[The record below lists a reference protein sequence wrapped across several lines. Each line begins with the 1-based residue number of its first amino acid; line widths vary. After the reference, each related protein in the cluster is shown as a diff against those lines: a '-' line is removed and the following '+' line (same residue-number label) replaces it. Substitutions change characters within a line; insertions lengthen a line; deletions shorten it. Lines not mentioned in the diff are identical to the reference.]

1 MSGISEILS
10 NDDFSRIV
18 SDLCVD
24 TIEDRDPKEY
34 LEEYNGERRRRK
46 TSVGFREPK
55 KWLYIQIQS
64 LKQTQILAKKNQN
77 VWKIRLCR
85 LLRL

>member
-1 MSGISEILS
+1 MPGISEILS

-46 TSVGFREPK
+46 TSEIGRAHV
-55 KWLYIQIQS
+55 
-64 LKQTQILAKKNQN
+64 
-77 VWKIRLCR
+77 
-85 LLRL
+85 

>member
-1 MSGISEILS
+1 MPGISEILS

-55 KWLYIQIQS
+55 KVAVYS
-64 LKQTQILAKKNQN
+64 DTYMKQTQILAKKNQN

>member
-1 MSGISEILS
+1 MYGRGFIVEVKYNRGYILREKYMPGISEILS

-55 KWLYIQIQS
+55 SGCIFRYR
-64 LKQTQILAKKNQN
+64 
-77 VWKIRLCR
+77 V
-85 LLRL
+85 

>member
-1 MSGISEILS
+1 MPGISEILS

-34 LEEYNGERRRRK
+34 LEEYNGGRHRRK

-64 LKQTQILAKKNQN
+64 LKQTQILAKKKQN

>member
-1 MSGISEILS
+1 MPGISEILS

-34 LEEYNGERRRRK
+34 LEEYNGGRHRRK
-46 TSVGFREPK
+46 
-55 KWLYIQIQS
+55 LQ
-64 LKQTQILAKKNQN
+64 
-77 VWKIRLCR
+77 
-85 LLRL
+85 

>member
-1 MSGISEILS
+1 MPEISEILS

-46 TSVGFREPK
+46 NFSRFP
-55 KWLYIQIQS
+55 
-64 LKQTQILAKKNQN
+64 
-77 VWKIRLCR
+77 
-85 LLRL
+85 

>member
-1 MSGISEILS
+1 MPGISEILS

-34 LEEYNGERRRRK
+34 LEEYNGERR
-46 TSVGFREPK
+46 
-55 KWLYIQIQS
+55 
-64 LKQTQILAKKNQN
+64 
-77 VWKIRLCR
+77 
-85 LLRL
+85 LRHNHRGMP